1 MSLILESLIVALPE
15 PLRNAMR
22 LSTVDEL
29 VPAEIAE
36 VLGTTKASVRSLQ
49 FRARQILKDKLKA
62 LEVNHGSKR

>member
-1 MSLILESLIVALPE
+1 
-15 PLRNAMR
+15 MR

-36 VLGTTKASVRSLQ
+36 VLGTSEASVRSLQ